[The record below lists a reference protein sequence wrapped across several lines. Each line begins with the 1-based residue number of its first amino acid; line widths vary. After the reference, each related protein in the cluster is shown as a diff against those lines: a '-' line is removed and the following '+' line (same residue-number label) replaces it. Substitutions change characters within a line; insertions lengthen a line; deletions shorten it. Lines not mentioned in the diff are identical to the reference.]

1 MTGSHGWCITSPKQM
16 KQIHLGVMVLEF
28 VLWQLIQSALELP
41 EHQQNV
47 TVIAPLL
54 SHPPEAP
61 RQYPAGTAA
70 RGEVPST
77 FSQHT
82 HGRVTSQSLC
92 LKRNYQIN
100 IKGKKK
106 QPHCNTV
113 ITFLFRTKTV
123 VVENAGISCGCMV

>member
-1 MTGSHGWCITSPKQM
+1 MTGSHGWCITSLKQM
-16 KQIHLGVMVLEF
+16 KQIHLGVVVLELM
-28 VLWQLIQSALELP
+28 LWQLMQSALELP
-41 EHQQNV
+41 EHQQNI

-82 HGRVTSQSLC
+82 HCRVTSQSLC

-106 QPHCNTV
+106 THCNTV

-123 VVENAGISCGCMV
+123 VVQNAGISCGCTV